1 VVFQVPEIE
10 VSMKKFKETTAKL
23 YESSELKKYQE
34 DLALISEKKDI
45 CDISIDDLRSKVMRD
60 RHKKLCKGKKHWSTT
75 KKKSKDSIWS
85 KDAHRH
91 AKSGGHK
98 LHNSLEEGTDD
109 NLIVLI
115 RDITSQMIGAIK
127 KNDERKLKGLYK
139 NLGKVIK

>member
-1 VVFQVPEIE
+1 
-10 VSMKKFKETTAKL
+10 MKRFKEANADL
-23 YESSELKKYQE
+23 YETSKKEQLAH
-34 DLALISEKKDI
+34 DLALITEAGEDMCAI
-45 CDISIDDLRSKVMRD
+45 PIDMLRSKVMKD